1 MNGVRVGH
9 LLDPRNGRPAP
20 DFGSATVFA
29 AQAAAADCR
38 STGLFVLGPERGA
51 ALAARWSREL
61 QGEAVLLLVEP
72 DGLRALV
79 TPGLAAGAALSPDL
93 RIETIAGFS

>member
-1 MNGVRVGH
+1 VGH
-9 LLDPRNGRPAP
+9 LLDPRSGRPAP

-29 AQAAAADCR
+29 AQAAASDCR

-51 ALAARWSREL
+51 ALAARWSRER

-72 DGLRALV
+72 DGLRALI
-79 TPGLAAGAALSPDL
+79 TQGLAARARALAPDL